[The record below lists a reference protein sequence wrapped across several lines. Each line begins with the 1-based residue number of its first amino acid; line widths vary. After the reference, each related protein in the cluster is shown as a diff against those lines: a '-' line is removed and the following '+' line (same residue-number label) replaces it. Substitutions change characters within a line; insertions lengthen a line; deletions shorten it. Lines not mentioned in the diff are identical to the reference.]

1 MLLRSAQVERE
12 RSQKE
17 ELRSETEELRRG
29 SGKEVHWSTVHESA
43 FGYLILIV
51 MARDEFTARG

>member
-29 SGKEVHWSTVHESA
+29 SGKEVH
-43 FGYLILIV
+43 
-51 MARDEFTARG
+51 